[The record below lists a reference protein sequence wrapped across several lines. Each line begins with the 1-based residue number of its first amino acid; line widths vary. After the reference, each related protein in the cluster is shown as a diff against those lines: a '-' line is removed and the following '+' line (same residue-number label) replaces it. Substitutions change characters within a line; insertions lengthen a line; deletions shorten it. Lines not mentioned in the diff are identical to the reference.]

1 MMDAHS
7 SFRELSGGMGR
18 DGDPFV
24 SRSVRE
30 SAKWSDVDSSSELLE
45 LDSSLPAN
53 DATAR
58 FVGTSR
64 APERIGRYRV
74 ELILGHGGFGQVF
87 LATDEQLGRK
97 VAIKV
102 PHANLVSDA
111 NLGAPYV
118 AEARTVAN
126 LDHPHIVPVYDVGST
141 AECPCFIVSKYI
153 EGSDLSTWMRSRTLT
168 HGQIAELVA
177 AIAEAL
183 HYAHCQGLVHR
194 DVKPANVLIDHDGRP
209 YVVDFGLALRE
220 DDLGQG
226 AAYCGTPAYMSP
238 EQARGEGHRVDA
250 RSDIFSLGVVL
261 YELLSGRR
269 PFQAD
274 SKLKLLLQVVH
285 YKPPAPSELDPSI
298 PAELDRICR
307 RAIAKRASERYA
319 NALEMAID
327 LRQFLADS
335 AGKPTA
341 AGVAPRTEHTAAE
354 TSSGAALATPNLPI
368 PTVSQI
374 VPKGLRSYDDHD
386 AEFFLELLPGP
397 RDREGIP
404 ESLRFW
410 KKRIEETDPQATF
423 AVGVLYGP
431 SGCGKSSLVKA
442 GLLPLLGS
450 DVIAIYVEA
459 SADATEARLESAL
472 RRRFPFLKPDLDL
485 KGILAG
491 FRRGE
496 GLPVGKKVLLLIDQF
511 EQWLHAVPEA
521 DSSNTLDA
529 LRQCDGG
536 NLQCVV
542 MVRADFWLALSRF
555 MQALEIRV
563 LEGENAR
570 LVDLFDR
577 DHAIKVLA
585 AFGNAF
591 GKLPRTLSEMSADQR
606 QFLTD
611 AVDGMAQ
618 EGKVVCV
625 RLALFAEMMKSKP
638 WTQSAL
644 KSIGGTE
651 GVGFSFLE
659 ETFAAS
665 TAPPQHGRHLAAAQS
680 VLRQLLPP
688 AGTDIGGHLCS
699 RRMLLE
705 VSGYGNR
712 ESDFNELARILE
724 TELRLIAPADPG
736 DVTSPRGAAPNPG
749 DQHFQLTHDYLV
761 SSLREWL
768 TRKQKETRRGRAE
781 LLLEDRATVWN
792 ARQENRQLPGII
804 PWLQIRALTKSVHW
818 TEPQQRMMQTAGR
831 HHVLRALGVIIA
843 VAALAFV
850 GHEASGRWQAHALYR
865 RLLDANTQ
873 EVAGIVQEMAP
884 YRRWID
890 PLLRGS
896 LAAASEGHAP
906 REELHARLA
915 LLPVDGSL
923 AGPVFE
929 QMLTAEPRDVL
940 VIRDA
945 LVPHKAEFTDRLW
958 AMVDSGRKQN
968 AARLRAA
975 TVLARFDSENDR
987 WKKVGTVLVDDLV
1000 NVPPAFL
1007 PAWTDGLQPVR
1018 HELLP
1023 GLAAVYRN
1031 PKREESER
1039 WTAASA
1045 LSQFA
1050 TDEPG
1055 ILTEL
1060 LLDADERTF
1069 PVFYPLVAKLKDQ
1082 TAGPL
1087 EKALDRQPVAN
1098 WNDVPLNP
1106 KWKKPDASV
1115 RQQIE
1120 AASGV
1125 VAERFAFCQRM
1136 PLPTFLATVERLKDT
1151 GYRPVRFRPFA
1162 TPKGFEVAAVWT
1174 RDGLLWEMAH
1184 GLNREALAVRFEDL
1198 QSKGLTIQDLA
1209 GYSDGGL
1216 KFAAVWVAKSPEHG
1230 DARMLVGL
1238 KEQDLPAKYHNIW
1251 AWHFFP
1257 VTAQTAL
1264 DDAGERI
1271 VTEIWRHADRHYWNH
1286 QFGITESQLADMTTI
1301 GYPLVDASVDPQ
1313 AGAEPRYS
1321 AVGEMDLSFTS
1332 VAVCSK
1338 DEAAQLKECRTL
1350 IAQGYRPA
1358 SMSVGLD
1365 KANRAAIVSVWQRP
1379 LVVNATK
1386 LEFDKRQANA
1396 AVALLK
1402 MDRGDAVW
1410 PVLRTG
1416 PDPTTRNM
1424 LIHRLA
1430 RLGVGAPALFQK
1442 LTDESDPSIRQALI
1456 LSLGDYAPEN
1466 WKPEAQ
1472 HVDFMKMVFL
1482 TAAEPGLRGASEWIL
1497 KRWNQDAWLA
1507 QAHSEQAPQAKERLA
1522 AISGALHQAHA
1533 KPGWYVNGQQQTMV
1547 VVPGPLQFDRGMS
1560 VGATLYH
1567 IILNTYSTY
1576 WPEHDRL
1583 HPCRIDRSFAIAA
1596 KPVTIEQYRRF
1607 KPAFRNIPGDAPTL
1621 DCPVAT
1627 ISWYDA
1633 AAYCNWLSQQE
1644 GIPKEEWCYEIA
1656 PDGKFLKRRPHYLHK
1671 AGYRLPTE
1679 AEVEVATRAGTT
1691 SSYSFGEYFFGEPEL
1706 LDEYSWF
1713 LMNSYNRSWPV
1724 GLKKPNDWGLFD
1736 THGNVTTACDG
1747 AFQAYPW
1754 KGLKGPIDDVEE
1766 VELAVKPTQR
1776 RASQGGSFRSPGY
1789 GTYSGCRNDSLPT
1802 DGDNPT
1808 LGIRPAR
1815 TLP

>member
-1 MMDAHS
+1 MDSQA
-7 SFRELSGGMGR
+7 SFRGFSHDEL
-18 DGDPFV
+18 
-24 SRSVRE
+24 
-30 SAKWSDVDSSSELLE
+30 DSSLLKY
-45 LDSSLPAN
+45 DSSLPAN
-53 DATAR
+53 EATAR
-58 FVGTSR
+58 FVGTPR
-64 APERIGRYRV
+64 APERIARYRV
-74 ELILGHGGFGQVF
+74 EMMLGQGGFGQVF

-102 PHANLVSDA
+102 PHAHLISDLQ
-111 NLGAPYV
+111 LGEQYV

-141 AECPCFIVSKYI
+141 VECPCFIVSKYI
-153 EGSDLSTWMRSRTLT
+153 EGSDLSTWMRSHALT

-177 AIAEAL
+177 SIAEAL
-183 HYAHCQGLVHR
+183 HYAHGQGLVHR
-194 DVKPANVLIDHDGRP
+194 DVKPANILIDNEGLP

-226 AAYCGTPAYMSP
+226 TGYCGTPAYMSP

-261 YELLSGRR
+261 YELLAGRR

-285 YKPPAPSELDPSI
+285 YKPPALSELDPSI

-307 RAIAKRASERYA
+307 KAIAKRASERYA
-319 NALEMAID
+319 DALEMACD
-327 LRQFLADS
+327 LRQFLANS
-335 AGKPTA
+335 SGKA
-341 AGVAPRTEHTAAE
+341 AASVAPRNEHAAAE
-354 TSSGAALATPNLPI
+354 TSSGAALATPNLPSCSH
-368 PTVSQI
+368 SQI

-410 KKRIEETDPQATF
+410 KRRIEETDPHATF

-459 SADATEARLESAL
+459 TADATEARLESAL
-472 RRRFPFLKPDLDL
+472 RRRFPLLKPDLDL

-496 GLPVGKKVLLLIDQF
+496 GLPVGKKVLLVIDQF

-521 DSSNTLDA
+521 DSSNMLDA

-585 AFGNAF
+585 AFGAAF
-591 GKLPRTLSEMSADQR
+591 GKLPRRLAEMHADER
-606 QFLTD
+606 QFLHQ
-611 AVDGMAQ
+611 AVGGMAE

-665 TAPPQHGRHLAAAQS
+665 TAPPQHRRHLAAAQA
-680 VLRQLLPP
+680 VLRALLPP
-688 AGTDIGGHLCS
+688 AGTDIRGHLRS
-699 RRMLLE
+699 RRELLE
-705 VSGYGNR
+705 ASGYGNR
-712 ESDFNELARILE
+712 EADFVELTRILE
-724 TELRLIAPADPG
+724 TELRLVTPADPSVATASA
-736 DVTSPRGAAPNPG
+736 DA
-749 DQHFQLTHDYLV
+749 QFFQLTHDYLV
-761 SSLREWL
+761 GSLRDWL

-792 ARQENRQLPGII
+792 ARQENRQLPGLMQ
-804 PWLQIRALTKSVHW
+804 WLQLRALTKPAHW
-818 TEPQQRMMQTAGR
+818 TESQKRMLRAAGR
-831 HHVLRALGVIIA
+831 HHMLRAMLVA
-843 VAALAFV
+843 VTIAALAFG
-850 GHEASGRWQAHALYR
+850 GHEVSGRWQAEALYR

-873 EVAGIVQEMAP
+873 EVPGIVQEMAP

-890 PLLRGS
+890 PLLKS
-896 LAAASEGHAP
+896 TLAAKSQERDP
-906 REELHARLA
+906 REELHAQLA
-915 LLPVDGSL
+915 LLPVDASL
-923 AGPVFE
+923 ALPLFKR
-929 QMLTAEPRDVL
+929 LLNAEPKDVL

-945 LVPHKAEFTDRLW
+945 LVPHKSQFTDQLW
-958 AMVDSGRKQN
+958 TIVESGRKAN
-968 AARLRAA
+968 AERLRAA
-975 TVLARFDSENDR
+975 TVLARFDSANDR
-987 WKKVGTVLVDDLV
+987 WKKAGTVLVDDLV

-1007 PAWTDGLQPVR
+1007 PVWTDGLQPVR

-1023 GLAAVYRN
+1023 GLAAVYRDAG
-1031 PKREESER
+1031 RQESER

-1045 LSQFA
+1045 LSEFA
-1050 TDEPG
+1050 ADEPEV
-1055 ILTEL
+1055 LTEL

-1082 TAGPL
+1082 TAGRL
-1087 EKALDRQPVAN
+1087 EQALDRQPVAR
-1098 WNDVPLNP
+1098 WNDAPINP
-1106 KWKKPDASV
+1106 KWKEPDASV

-1120 AASGV
+1120 AASGLMT
-1125 VAERFAFCQRM
+1125 ERFAFCQRM
-1136 PLPTFLATVERLKDT
+1136 PLATFLSTVERLKDT
-1151 GYRPVRFRPFA
+1151 GYRAVRFRPFA
-1162 TPKGFEVAAVWT
+1162 TPNGFQVAAVWT
-1174 RDGLLWEMAH
+1174 RDGLSWEIAH
-1184 GLNREALAVRFEDL
+1184 GLNREALAARFENL
-1198 QSKGLTIQDLA
+1198 QGKGMTIQDLA
-1209 GYSDGGL
+1209 GYSEGGL
-1216 KFAAVWVAKSPEHG
+1216 KFAALWVAKGPGHD
-1230 DARMLVGL
+1230 DARMFVGI
-1238 KEQDLPAKYHNIW
+1238 KEQDLTPKYQFIW
-1251 AWHFFP
+1251 RSHFFP

-1264 DDAGERI
+1264 DEAGGRI
-1271 VTEIWRHADRHYWNH
+1271 ISEIWRHADRHYWNH
-1286 QFGITESQLADMTTI
+1286 QFGITESQLAEMTTI

-1321 AVGEMDLSFTS
+1321 AVGEMDLSITS
-1332 VAVCSK
+1332 VAVCSR
-1338 DEAAQLKECRTL
+1338 DEAAQLKECRAL

-1365 KANRAAIVSVWQRP
+1365 QANRAAIVSVWQRP

-1410 PVLRTG
+1410 PLLRAQ
-1416 PDPTTRNM
+1416 PDPTTRHM
-1424 LIHRLA
+1424 LIHRLS
-1430 RLGVGAPALFQK
+1430 RLGVGAAALFQK
-1442 LTDESDPSIRQALI
+1442 LTDENDPSIRHALI
-1456 LSLGDYAPEN
+1456 LSLGDYTPEN

-1482 TAAEPGLRGASEWIL
+1482 TAATPGLRGASEWIL
-1497 KRWNQDAWLA
+1497 RRWNHDAWLA
-1507 QAHSEQAPQAKERLA
+1507 KVQSEQTRHANERLA
-1522 AISGALHQAHA
+1522 TISRELHQPHA
-1533 KPGWYVNGQQQTMV
+1533 QPEWYVNDQQQTMI
-1547 VVPGPLQFDRGMS
+1547 VVPGPLEFGRGMS
-1560 VGATLYH
+1560 IGTTLYR
-1567 IILNTYSTY
+1567 IILDTYSTY
-1576 WPEHDRL
+1576 WTEHDRI

-1596 KPVTIEQYRRF
+1596 KPVTIEQFRRF
-1607 KPAFRNIPGDAPTL
+1607 RPSFRNIPGDAPTP

-1627 ISWYDA
+1627 VSWYEA

-1644 GIPKEEWCYEIA
+1644 GIPKEEWCYEVA

-1671 AGYRLPTE
+1671 AGYRLPTH
-1679 AEVEVATRAGTT
+1679 AEMEVATRAGTT
-1691 SSYSFGEYFFGEPEL
+1691 SSYSFGEYLFGEPEIL
-1706 LDEYSWF
+1706 EEYSWY
-1713 LMNSYNRSWPV
+1713 LENSSKRTWPV

-1736 THGNVTTACDG
+1736 GHGNISSMCDG
-1747 AFQAYPW
+1747 AYQAYRW
-1754 KGLKGPIDDVEE
+1754 KGLKRPIDDLEE
-1766 VELAVKPTQR
+1766 VELAVDPKQSRT
-1776 RASQGGSFRSPGY
+1776 AHGAHFRSPAFE
-1789 GTYSGCRNDSLPT
+1789 TYSGCNLDFMPA
-1802 DGDNPT
+1802 DVDNPSV
-1808 LGIRPAR
+1808 GIRPAR